1 MKDLSDTQQAILA
14 FLRERIG
21 RDGMPPSQLE
31 ICAAFGFRQNAT
43 AAYHLRALEAAGMIE
58 RLPHKARGLRLAN
71 GSRPRGGSHRGRT
84 EQLALPVL
92 GRVAAGL
99 PIGADI
105 GSDEQLLLD
114 RHCFDPLPDY
124 LLRVQGD
131 SMRDDGILDGDLVA
145 VKRAPE
151 APDGRIVVARID
163 GEVTIKRL
171 RTTADTVL
179 LLPRNPDYAPIV
191 VPADA
196 DFAIEG
202 LYCGLVRRGPASSRA

>member
-1 MKDLSDTQQAILA
+1 MTKISHMKDLSDTQQAILA

-131 SMRDDGILDGDLVA
+131 SMRATTMRPSGASG
-145 VKRAPE
+145 
-151 APDGRIVVARID
+151 ARF
-163 GEVTIKRL
+163 
-171 RTTADTVL
+171 TATRS
-179 LLPRNPDYAPIV
+179 PSRMP
-191 VPADA
+191 
-196 DFAIEG
+196 
-202 LYCGLVRRGPASSRA
+202 SSRIESPCTRNR